1 MYGTTSQKKE
11 EKANWN
17 YYGNKWSK
25 REKKYE
31 GDEDGKSKPTK
42 QIRLI
47 CWKTCRNQKK
57 ILYYSKCIII
67 NHRNTYSIEIILH
80 YKNIYT

>member
-1 MYGTTSQKKE
+1 MYGTTRQKNTTKR
-11 EKANWN
+11 N
-17 YYGNKWSK
+17 YYGNKW
-25 REKKYE
+25 KKNE
-31 GDEDGKSKPTK
+31 VEEDGKWKPTK

>member
-1 MYGTTSQKKE
+1 METNEKMKKVKKTNQTNKIDMLKNMQKPK
-11 EKANWN
+11 
-17 YYGNKWSK
+17 
-25 REKKYE
+25 
-31 GDEDGKSKPTK
+31 
-42 QIRLI
+42 
-47 CWKTCRNQKK
+47 KK